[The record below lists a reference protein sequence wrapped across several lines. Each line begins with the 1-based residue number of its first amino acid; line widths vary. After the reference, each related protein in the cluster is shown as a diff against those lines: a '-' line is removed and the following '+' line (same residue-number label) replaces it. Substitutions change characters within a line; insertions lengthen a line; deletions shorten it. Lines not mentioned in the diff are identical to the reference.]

1 MKLLPTIAIAAS
13 LAAFAAQAQPITSV
27 PKAHEPSSRTAS
39 SITGPIIIST
49 SKIIFS
55 VGAISNL
62 ELVAEGISG
71 VWDTNGEVFDGQIF
85 KILNDPGELVFGN
98 TWCGADTAPTYLVA
112 YQYLFFN
119 ISWTM
124 GLSVFSGDEV
134 PTSVHS
140 DNLCGTYGYT
150 MDEPLATSGGDE
162 NSQASPVIPAID
174 VGLWSVR
181 ESQDPIDDSKV
192 ISMSLSS
199 TKGTSSRGEPII
211 FIARCKSNETDA
223 FVVWNEYVGSDAR
236 SSYGKSKTIQV
247 RIDDQPPQ
255 TQTWGVSTDNEATFA
270 PGWPGTML
278 KQMVNGE
285 QLTLRMTPHGEN
297 PVTAIFDLKGMRPH
311 LEKLAQTC
319 NWQI

>member
-27 PKAHEPSSRTAS
+27 PKAHEPYSRTS
-39 SITGPIIIST
+39 QLFTGPIIIST
-49 SKIIFS
+49 ENIIFS
-55 VGAISNL
+55 TGSVSQI
-62 ELVAEGISG
+62 EMIAEG
-71 VWDTNGEVFDGQIF
+71 VLADWDASGEVLPGQIF
-85 KILNDPGELVFGN
+85 KILNDPGEIISGHNL
-98 TWCGADTAPTYLVA
+98 CGEDTPATYLVA
-112 YQYLFFN
+112 NQSSLFN
-119 ISWTM
+119 VSWIM
-124 GLSVFSGDEV
+124 GLSFFRGDDV

-140 DNLCGTYGYT
+140 DGLCGTYGYE
-150 MDEPLATSGGDE
+150 MEKPLGGSIDDG
-162 NSQASPVIPAID
+162 NPQAAIGTPPSE
-174 VGLWSVR
+174 VGLWTVR

-223 FVVWNEYVGSDAR
+223 FVVWNEYVGSDTR

-247 RIDDQPPQ
+247 RIDDQPSQ

-319 NWQI
+319 NWKI